1 MKIHISWS
9 FLVVGWCQL
18 VSQQAVARGAN
29 VDGGLAFTTSK
40 GGSCLIGG
48 LMVGYGPG
56 QKLVLQSLLVPSGKR
71 LHNYGKSPCWMGK
84 STISMAS
91 FNSYVTNYQRVDHV
105 GSPFSTVKSPFFP
118 VKAAVTLAFS
128 CIATARGVV
137 RSVRIAG
144 RLLQQML
151 GAAIGYWMVLGM
163 FFFFFMYDYWRYHLV
178 I

>member
-1 MKIHISWS
+1 
-9 FLVVGWCQL
+9 
-18 VSQQAVARGAN
+18 
-29 VDGGLAFTTSK
+29 
-40 GGSCLIGG
+40 
-48 LMVGYGPG
+48 
-56 QKLVLQSLLVPSGKR
+56 
-71 LHNYGKSPCWMGK
+71 MGK

-118 VKAAVTLAFS
+118 VKAAVTLAFG

-163 FFFFFMYDYWRYHLV
+163 FFFFLMYDY
-178 I
+178 